1 MIRAKKIKIDDEW
14 KLIKMNLSQ
23 IMILEEIGLLP
34 KEEIERQENKKERPI
49 VESAIERPTYL
60 VKRKAG
66 RPAGSKNK
74 NKQ

>member
-1 MIRAKKIKIDDEW
+1 
-14 KLIKMNLSQ
+14 MNSSQ
-23 IMILEEIGLLP
+23 IIILEEIGLLP

-49 VESAIERPTYL
+49 GESAIEKPTYL
-60 VKRKAG
+60 VKRKPG